1 MVVQPF
7 PSNRLWEEHPSLPQE
22 TGMSN
27 VLIEQH
33 GKVLSLRLNRPDRRN
48 AMTGEMYTALS
59 DAIAAAEK
67 DSGTRAICFS
77 GEGKG
82 FCAGNDLGDFMK
94 SPEMSDSSPVLRF
107 LKTVSKTELPMV
119 AAVHGAAVGIGTT
132 LLLHCDLVYAAPST
146 KLALPF
152 VNLGLVPE
160 AGSSLLL
167 PRIMGHA
174 RAAELILLGD
184 TFGPDK
190 GVAYGLVNEIVAEE
204 DVFTHALGIAQK
216 LAAKP
221 PQALRLSR
229 ALLRRAT
236 EEEVQEAMD
245 IEVTHFT
252 TQLAGPETREAFT
265 AFFEKRKPDFST
277 FT

>member
-1 MVVQPF
+1 
-7 PSNRLWEEHPSLPQE
+7 
-22 TGMSN
+22 MSN

-48 AMTGEMYTALS
+48 AMTGEMYTALAN
-59 DAIAAAEK
+59 AIQAAEK
-67 DSGTRAICFS
+67 DSGIRALCFS

-94 SPEMSDSSPVLRF
+94 SPEMSAASPVLRF
-107 LKTVSKTELPMV
+107 LKTVSQTELPMV

-174 RAAELILLGD
+174 RAAELILLGES
-184 TFGPDK
+184 FGPEK
-190 GVAYGLVNEIVAEE
+190 AVAYGIVNDIIEE
-204 DVFTHALGIAQK
+204 SEVLNHALDIAQK

-229 ALLRRAT
+229 ALLRRAS
-236 EEEVQEAMD
+236 EKEVQEAMD
-245 IEVTHFT
+245 IEVGHFT
-252 TQLAGPETREAFT
+252 AQLAGPETKEAFT
-265 AFFEKRKPDFST
+265 AFFEKRAPDFSS

>member
-1 MVVQPF
+1 M
-7 PSNRLWEEHPSLPQE
+7 
-22 TGMSN
+22 
-27 VLIEQH
+27 
-33 GKVLSLRLNRPDRRN
+33 
-48 AMTGEMYTALS
+48 
-59 DAIAAAEK
+59 
-67 DSGTRAICFS
+67 
-77 GEGKG
+77 
-82 FCAGNDLGDFMK
+82 
-94 SPEMSDSSPVLRF
+94 
-107 LKTVSKTELPMV
+107 
-119 AAVHGAAVGIGTT
+119 GIGTT

-174 RAAELILLGD
+174 RAAELILLGES
-184 TFGPDK
+184 FGPEK
-190 GVAYGLVNEIVAEE
+190 AVAYGIVNDIVEE
-204 DVFTHALGIAQK
+204 SEVLNHALDIAQK

-229 ALLRRAT
+229 ALLRRAS

-245 IEVTHFT
+245 IEVGHFT
-252 TQLAGPETREAFT
+252 AQLAGPETKEAFT
-265 AFFEKRKPDFST
+265 AFFEKRAPDFSS